1 MCESALLQDPLNQ
14 NDRAQRAPE
23 ENPTPSPPEIPTTP
37 APQPEIEP
45 PQQPEPEIP
54 QLPPDSTPS
63 SPEEPEIIPDPRQP
77 EFSS

>member
-1 MCESALLQDPLNQ
+1 MRDSALLQDPLNPGGM
-14 NDRAQRAPE
+14 AQRVPE
-23 ENPTPSPPEIPTTP
+23 ENPTPSPPEVPATP

-63 SPEEPEIIPDPRQP
+63 SPQGPEIIPDPGQP
-77 EFSS
+77 EFSL